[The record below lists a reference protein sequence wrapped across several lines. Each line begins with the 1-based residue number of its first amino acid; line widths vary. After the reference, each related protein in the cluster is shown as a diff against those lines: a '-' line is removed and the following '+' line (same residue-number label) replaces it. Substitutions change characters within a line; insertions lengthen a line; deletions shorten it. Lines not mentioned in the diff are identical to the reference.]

1 VIFFCGLKN
10 KAFILPFNL
19 EFFAYGEILS
29 YSWRKYRFFHEFLE
43 MFLHLLFFF
52 SLVRIALFFLWL
64 PTSEMSSKLFLIV
77 KFRLIYFEYIHP
89 HLIWLCLFV
98 MLGRSESKLFESLMN
113 FLEFF
118 VLFVLFFVF
127 LLLLLFVFLVLF
139 LYLLVL
145 LLLLGM
151 LLLFVFTIV
160 SS

>member
-10 KAFILPFNL
+10 KAFILPFHL
-19 EFFAYGEILS
+19 EFFAYGKILS

-52 SLVRIALFFLWL
+52 SLIGIALFFLWL

-77 KFRLIYFEYIHP
+77 KFRLINFEYIHP
-89 HLIWLCLFV
+89 RLIWFYLFV
-98 MLGRSESKLFESLMN
+98 MLDRSESKWFEGLMN

-127 LLLLLFVFLVLF
+127 LLLFFLFLLLY
-139 LYLLVL
+139 LYLLV
-145 LLLLGM
+145 
-151 LLLFVFTIV
+151 
-160 SS
+160 